1 MPIRP
6 NSRNAVHRTALCRSI
21 PNIHS
26 AHTSMK
32 GMLFPRLLGLLAI
45 ELMLALVALPAVAQS
60 LAVTGST
67 GLGFG
72 GTVSVSG
79 DHIVVGSAPTG
90 WPRGDEPAG
99 VVYVYER
106 EADGAWNEAARLM
119 ASDAE
124 TGDHFGRT
132 VFMRDGRIVVGAPG
146 MNTAYVFD
154 QQDDGSWAETGKLQP
169 ADLAEGAEF
178 GGAYARAGSR
188 TGNIAFAK
196 DQIIV
201 TSYNGDTHTG
211 AAHVFKPGADGWE
224 EMTVLQAATAKEGD
238 GFGFAVAADDGNI
251 FVSAPRTNDQAGA
264 VYIFMDHGY
273 WMQMGMLRP
282 SGEGAAHLG
291 ASLNVADGKVY
302 AGAPAANRT
311 GAVEVYAL
319 QPNGMFGHESTL
331 TPTLEEGERLFG
343 FGRNVAVSGDHAI
356 VTAGGAAY
364 AAVLSTGD
372 MTRIS
377 APDRRL
383 QPGFGIGAS
392 LDGSIAVVGSPTADY
407 EAGLA
412 SVWEADDN
420 GWNQTGLLESD
431 VVRFLSY
438 SGDKVECEDGDAQ
451 GFACD
456 NVDLISFMSIGD
468 VSSDRGVGM
477 TDIWGWE
484 DPETGNEWVILGRT
498 EGVSFIDISNPSNP
512 VWVGEMPKTASSPGS
527 GWRDVKV
534 FKDHAF
540 VVADGA
546 EQHGLQIFDLT
557 QLRDVDPADM
567 PVTFE
572 ETARY
577 DGTASTHNVVINE
590 ASGFAYLVGNRS
602 GGETCGGQLHM
613 VDINDPQNPV
623 FAGCQSFGE
632 AGGTHDSQCVLYR
645 GDDTDF
651 QGREICFNSSS
662 NMFVI
667 ADVTDK
673 AEPITLAA
681 TSYPNQAY
689 THQGWLTEDHNYF
702 YMNDELD
709 EMGGL
714 TENTRTLIWDVRD
727 LEDPVLVREFFLS
740 NAASDHNLY
749 IKGNFMYQ
757 SNYQA
762 GLRIID
768 VSDPE
773 NPVEVG
779 HFDTVPFGEDEAGFG
794 GSWSNYPY
802 FKSGVIAVSSRGEGL
817 FLLQKRELDL

>member
-1 MPIRP
+1 MVYARFQSGALHVQP
-6 NSRNAVHRTALCRSI
+6 NLFCPTTMNRSFVSNVFSR
-21 PNIHS
+21 
-26 AHTSMK
+26 
-32 GMLFPRLLGLLAI
+32 
-45 ELMLALVALPAVAQS
+45 MLALLVAVAFMATPAFAQS

-72 GTVSVSG
+72 GSVSISG
-79 DHIVVGSAPTG
+79 NHIVVGSAPTG

-99 VVYVYER
+99 VVYVFAR
-106 EADGAWNEAARLM
+106 DMDGSWNESARLM
-119 ASDAE
+119 ASDAQI
-124 TGDHFGRT
+124 GDDFGRT

-146 MNTAYVFD
+146 MNAAYVFE
-154 QQDDGSWAETGKLQP
+154 QQEDAEWVQTGKLQP
-169 ADLAEGAEF
+169 SELAEGSEF

-188 TGNIAFAK
+188 TDNIAMAG

-211 AAHVFKPGADGWE
+211 AAHVFRPSEDGWV
-224 EMTVLQAATAKEGD
+224 EMATLNAATAKEGD
-238 GFGFAVAADDGNI
+238 GFGFSVAANAGNI
-251 FVSAPRTNDQAGA
+251 FVSAPRTNDQAGV
-264 VYIFMDHGY
+264 VYVFMDHGY

-282 SGEGAAHLG
+282 TGEGAAQLG
-291 ASLNVADGKVY
+291 AFLAEADGKVY

-311 GAVEVYAL
+311 GAVEVYEL
-319 QPNGMFGHESTL
+319 KPNGMFGHASTIA
-331 TPTLEEGERLFG
+331 PEVAEGERMFG
-343 FGRNVAVSGDHAI
+343 FGRGVDVSGDHAMI
-356 VTAGGAAY
+356 TAGGAAF
-364 AAVLSTGD
+364 AVNLSSGE
-372 MTRIS
+372 MTRID
-377 APDRRL
+377 APERRL
-383 QPGFGIGAS
+383 QPGFGIGVAFE
-392 LDGSIAVVGSPTADY
+392 GRTAVIGSPTADY

-412 SVWEADDN
+412 SVWEVMDN
-420 GWNQTGLLESD
+420 GWNQVGLLESE
-431 VVRFLSY
+431 VVRFQSY
-438 SGDKVECEDGDAQ
+438 SGDKVDCEDGEAQ
-451 GFACD
+451 GFGCD
-456 NVDLISFMSIGD
+456 NVDLVSFMSIGD

-484 DPETGNEWVILGRT
+484 DPVTGKEWVLLGRT
-498 EGVSFIDISNPSNP
+498 EGVSFVDISDPGHP
-512 VWVGEMPKTASSPGS
+512 VWVGELPKTASSPGS

-567 PVTFE
+567 PVTFP

-590 ASGFAYLVGNRS
+590 VSGYAYLVGNRS
-602 GGETCGGQLHM
+602 GGETCSGQLHM

-623 FAGCQSFGE
+623 FAGCQSFGD
-632 AGGTHDSQCVLYR
+632 AGGTHDSQCVMYE
-645 GDDTDF
+645 GDDTDY
-651 QGREICFNSSS
+651 QGREICFNSSG

-673 AEPITLAA
+673 DAPETLAA

-709 EMGGL
+709 ELGGL

-740 NAASDHNLY
+740 SPASDHNLY
-749 IKGNFMYQ
+749 IRDNFMYQ

-762 GLRIID
+762 GLRILD

-794 GSWSNYPY
+794 GSWSNYP
-802 FKSGVIAVSSRGEGL
+802 FFSSGIIAVSSRGEGL
-817 FLLQKRELDL
+817 FLLRKRQQDL

>member
-1 MPIRP
+1 MTMTH
-6 NSRNAVHRTALCRSI
+6 SR
-21 PNIHS
+21 
-26 AHTSMK
+26 
-32 GMLFPRLLGLLAI
+32 MLPRLLGWLAI
-45 ELMLALVALPAVAQS
+45 ELAVALIALPAVAQS
-60 LAVTGST
+60 LAVSGST

-72 GTVSVSG
+72 GTLSVSG

-106 EADGAWNEAARLM
+106 GTDGAWAEAARLM
-119 ASDAE
+119 ASDAQ
-124 TGDHFGRT
+124 TGDDFGRT

-238 GFGFAVAADDGNI
+238 GFGFSVAADDGNI
-251 FVSAPRTNDQAGA
+251 FVSAPRTNEQAGA
-264 VYIFMDHGY
+264 VYVFMDHGY

-282 SGEGAAHLG
+282 SGEGAAQLG
-291 ASLNVADGKVY
+291 SSLTVSEGKVY
-302 AGAPAANRT
+302 AGAPATNRT
-311 GAVEVYAL
+311 GALEVYAL
-319 QPNGMFGHESTL
+319 QPNGMFGHEATMV
-331 TPTLEEGERLFG
+331 PELEEGQRLFG
-343 FGRNVAVSGDHAI
+343 FGRNVAVSGGHAM
-356 VTAGGAAY
+356 VTAGGSAW
-364 AAVLSTGD
+364 AVNLGSGE
-372 MTRIS
+372 MTQIS
-377 APDRRL
+377 APDRRF

-392 LDGSIAVVGSPTADY
+392 LDGTVAAIGSPTADY

-412 SVWEADDN
+412 TVWENHDGMWHHTAV
-420 GWNQTGLLESD
+420 LESD
-431 VVRFLSY
+431 VNRFSSY
-438 SGDKVECEDGDAQ
+438 TDGKVECDEGDAQ

-456 NVDLISFMSIGD
+456 NVDLVSFLSIGD
-468 VSSDRGVGM
+468 VSSGRGVGM

-484 DPETGNEWVILGRT
+484 DPETGKEWVILGRT

-512 VWVGEMPKTASSPGS
+512 VWVGEMLKTASSPGS

-546 EQHGLQIFDLT
+546 EQHGLQIFDLR

-567 PVTFE
+567 PVTFD

-590 ASGFAYLVGNRS
+590 ASGYAYLVGNRS
-602 GGETCGGQLHM
+602 GGETCSGQLHM

-623 FAGCQSFGE
+623 FAGCQSFAD

-651 QGREICFNSSS
+651 QGREICFNSSG

-673 AEPITLAA
+673 AEPTTLAA

-762 GLRIID
+762 GLRILD

-802 FKSGVIAVSSRGEGL
+802 FRSGVIAVSSRGEGL